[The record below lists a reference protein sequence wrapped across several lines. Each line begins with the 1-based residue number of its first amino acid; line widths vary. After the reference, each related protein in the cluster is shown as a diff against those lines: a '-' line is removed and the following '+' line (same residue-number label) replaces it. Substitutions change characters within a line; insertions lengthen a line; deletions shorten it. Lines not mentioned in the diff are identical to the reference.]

1 MSYRKKNRNTLKGA
15 QVWVED
21 GAPNRAALSLQY
33 LKGSNVFPQEITKH
47 VSCFG
52 PKTVEN
58 LMSKHKTMGKIHMLL
73 VSNNKKAFAGIYG
86 LGPVAYH
93 DLFHLVPDYFR
104 HIQNN
109 GDPFKFIPHNFP
121 SNPWKYSA
129 GSLEKQ
135 KKYEEEKKNF
145 YPYKEKAKKYKSRAK
160 TKEEAE
166 AKAMVEAKVKAK
178 ATQPVVVEP
187 TTPLPPAEPKAG
199 VSDGSTAS
207 YYELPDKAT
216 ELQHLIMYKDMNS
229 QMGEIFRACYRYG
242 QASHSDKLR
251 DAKKIKFYI
260 EAEIERL
267 EKWT

>member
-1 MSYRKKNRNTLKGA
+1 VEGVMSKRKKNRITLKGA

-21 GAPNRAALSLQY
+21 ASPNPSTIASQY
-33 LKGSNVFPQEITKH
+33 LKGSNIFPKEIAKH
-47 VSCFG
+47 AWNFG
-52 PKTVEN
+52 PKTLEA
-58 LMSKHKTMGKIHMLL
+58 LMKKHKTMGKIHMLL
-73 VSNNKKAFAGIYG
+73 VSNNKKAFAGIRG

-104 HIQNN
+104 HVQNN
-109 GDPFKFIPHNFP
+109 GDPFKFTPHNFP
-121 SNPWKYSA
+121 PNPWKNRTA
-129 GSLEKQ
+129 TPEKQ
-135 KKYEEEKKNF
+135 ERYEEEKKNF
-145 YPYKEKAKKYKSRAK
+145 YPYKAPVRGKYK
-160 TKEEAE
+160 T
-166 AKAMVEAKVKAK
+166 KAK
-178 ATQPVVVEP
+178 ATPPPVVVEP
-187 TTPLPPAEPKAG
+187 TTPSPPSEPKAG